1 MKTWKYIGLLAVTA
15 LMIAGCDT
23 FPGLR
28 ALSGDNSP
36 QAQAETAVQTF
47 DMVMA
52 DKSGNVDESLLTA
65 ADRLEAVAGNV
76 DVVEIR
82 EDPAHDSFNVYMIAN
97 IDTSSQTAQI
107 ESIRRTLELTWLAT
121 MRESERSG
129 LLDVKFLAP
138 LQVTTLDNGPSFVG
152 FTQISFEIERLEAVK
167 YLSHPHDLN
176 AFVNLILNGQ
186 MLIDQPQ
193 AEQYT
198 GEPNHPIFMLPQN

>member
-65 ADRLEAVAGNV
+65 ADRLEAGAGNV

-138 LQVTTLDNGPSFVG
+138 LQVTTLDNGPSFV
-152 FTQISFEIERLEAVK
+152 LEAVK